1 MGVWTTY
8 IAMDLVSLVVLCY
21 ALYSIRRTLSLKQE
35 KTLNTCMVTSLI
47 IVYML
52 YISHQVC
59 LFVFLGVFQIT
70 DNRKRLVIV
79 IMTQLTFWV
88 SEIIL
93 LLILTVLYQQQK
105 LLAVESH
112 ISHQNLNEEE
122 QNQILLDS

>member
-1 MGVWTTY
+1 
-8 IAMDLVSLVVLCY
+8 
-21 ALYSIRRTLSLKQE
+21 
-35 KTLNTCMVTSLI
+35 MVTSLI

-88 SEIIL
+88 SEVIL

-105 LLAVESH
+105 LISIESH
-112 ISHQNLNEEE
+112 ISHQNQNEEE
-122 QNQILLDS
+122 QNQVLLDS